1 MRVEVPVSAL
11 DGDVLVLAMALALA
25 DDELVV
31 GHRHSEWLGLSPFLE
46 EDLATAS
53 IAQDEMGHAR
63 AIYAVVWPDWPDRD
77 ALVTLRPPG
86 DWRCCAMVEADAR
99 PWERHLVRH
108 LLYDIVEGHRW
119 SALAARDPH
128 TFGPLAARVGQEE
141 GWHRRHAIE
150 LTRRLAVD
158 HSARLQAQLVDLW
171 PMVGDLLFGM
181 NDPERSGAMDDLVAT
196 LETLGLAA
204 PTTTLVPGDRTKR
217 SPAFADV
224 HVSFTEV
231 AALDPSATW

>member
-1 MRVEVPVSAL
+1 MNVPGAGL
-11 DGDVLVLAMALALA
+11 AGDVVAFALALA
-25 DDELVV
+25 DDELVI

-63 AIYAVVWPDWPDRD
+63 AIYAVVWPDRPDRD
-77 ALVTLRPPG
+77 ALVTLRPPE
-86 DWRCCAMVEADAR
+86 DWRCCALVEGGAR

-119 SALAARDPH
+119 TALAARDPQ
-128 TFGPLAARVGQEE
+128 TFASLAARAGQEE
-141 GWHRRHAIE
+141 GWHRRHATE
-150 LTRRLAVD
+150 LTGRLTVD
-158 HSARLQAQLVDLW
+158 HASRLQDQLADLW
-171 PMVGDLLFGM
+171 PMAGDLLVGM
-181 NDPERSGAMDDLVAT
+181 TDLERNGATDDLVAT
-196 LETLGLAA
+196 LDAVGLAA

-231 AALDPSATW
+231 VALDPSATW

>member
-1 MRVEVPVSAL
+1 MNGDEVVAF
-11 DGDVLVLAMALALA
+11 ALALA
-25 DDELVV
+25 DDELVI

-63 AIYAVVWPDWPDRD
+63 AIYAVLWPDRSNRD

-86 DWRCCAMVEADAR
+86 EWRCCALVEADAR

-108 LLYDIVEGHRW
+108 LVYDIVEGHRW
-119 SALAARDPH
+119 NALATRDPDAFGALAAR
-128 TFGPLAARVGQEE
+128 AGQEE
-141 GWHRRHAIE
+141 GWHHRHATG

-158 HSARLQAQLVDLW
+158 HSPRLQAQLDDLW
-171 PMVGDLLFGM
+171 PMIGDLFTGM
-181 NDPERSGAMDDLVAT
+181 TESERNHAWDDLVAR
-196 LETLGLAA
+196 LHEVGLVA
-204 PTTTLVPGDRTKR
+204 PATKPAPPGDRTKR
-217 SPAFADV
+217 SAAFADV
-224 HVSFTEV
+224 HRSFIEV